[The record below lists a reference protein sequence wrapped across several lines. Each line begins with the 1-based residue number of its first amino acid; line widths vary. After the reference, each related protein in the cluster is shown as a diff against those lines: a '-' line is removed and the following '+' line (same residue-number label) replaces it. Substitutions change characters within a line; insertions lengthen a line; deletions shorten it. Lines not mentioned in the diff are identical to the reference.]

1 MTQALAIAPL
11 QAGDT
16 GPVVRLWERCGL
28 TRPWN
33 DPRAD
38 IAQAMRGREST
49 ILVARCDGALA
60 ASVMVGHDGHR
71 GWFYYLAVDPALRG
85 QGLGRRMVAE
95 AEAWLATRGVA
106 KAMLLVR
113 PENTAVHGFYAALGY
128 QVEPRTLMTRWLD
141 GRAAKP

>member
-1 MTQALAIAPL
+1 VTQAIAIAPL

-49 ILVARCDGALA
+49 ILVARCDGAVA

-95 AEAWLATRGVA
+95 AETWLATRGVA

-113 PENTAVHGFYAALGY
+113 PENSAVQGFYAALGY

>member
-1 MTQALAIAPL
+1 MTQAIAIAPL

-49 ILVARCDGALA
+49 ILVARCDGAVA

-113 PENTAVHGFYAALGY
+113 PENSAVQGFYAALGY